1 MSLREETNAIL
12 RARRQRL
19 LDGGVNTIPTPFVRF
34 ARDFLG
40 WEQATYYI
48 ITSYTK
54 GGKTQLASH
63 LLFDAL
69 LYCYYNEKVTGVSI
83 KVLYFPLEET
93 KQRILTRFY
102 SWLLNRLYQVRIS
115 PSDLRSSDNNKP
127 VPQEVLD
134 MIDSDEFTDIVD
146 YFEAHVIFSEES
158 NPTGIYKFCKKYAEE
173 HGKTTRK
180 TVKIKDE
187 LGFEKTVDVFDHY
200 DPDDPNEYVLPFIDT
215 INLVESERGLTKKQT
230 IDKLSEYL
238 AKYCRNRYGQS
249 PVVIQQQN
257 TDNESVDSV
266 RFNRTRPTTAGL
278 GDSKYTAHDANI
290 VLGVFSPFKFG
301 LDTYIE
307 YDIKK
312 FRDHF
317 RTLEVLVN
325 RDGELGGIIG
335 LFFDGATCTWSELPK
350 ANNTAEMGKVYA
362 YLRSINGTPQPA
374 LFSFGTP
381 ITKRLSL
388 QKVSNFIKGLFNRK

>member
-1 MSLREETNAIL
+1 MSLREETNAII

-19 LDGGVNTIPTPFVRF
+19 LDGGVNTIRSPFVRF
-34 ARDFLG
+34 SRDFLG

-69 LYCYYNEKVTGVSI
+69 LYCYYNEKQTGVTI

-102 SWLLNRLYQVRIS
+102 SWLLNRLYKVRIS
-115 PSDLRSSDNNKP
+115 PSDLRSSDNERP
-127 VPQEVLD
+127 VPQEILD
-134 MIDSDEFTDIVD
+134 LIDSDEFTDIVD
-146 YFEAHVIFSEES
+146 YFEKHVLFSDES
-158 NPTGIYKFCKKYAEE
+158 NPTGIYKFCKKYAEDN
-173 HGKTTRK
+173 GKVVNK
-180 TVKIKDE
+180 TIKVKDE
-187 LGFEKTVDVFDHY
+187 VGFEKMVEVFDHY
-200 DPDDPNEYVLPFIDT
+200 EPNDPNEYVLPFIDT
-215 INLVESERGLTKKQT
+215 INLVESERGFTKKQA

-238 AKYCRNRYGQS
+238 AKYLRNRYGQS

-257 TDNESVDSV
+257 TDNESVESV
-266 RFNRTRPTTAGL
+266 KFNRTRPTTAGL
-278 GDSKYTAHDANI
+278 GDSKYTSHDANI

-301 LDTYIE
+301 LDTYLE

-312 FRDHF
+312 FKDHF

-325 RDGELGGIIG
+325 RDGELGGIVG
-335 LFFDGATCTWSELPK
+335 LFFDGATCTWSELPRP
-350 ANNTAEMGKVYA
+350 NNTAEMGQVYA
-362 YLRSINGTPQPA
+362 YLREMDSSIDKDKVKSFVMLA
-374 LFSFGTP
+374 LS
-381 ITKRLSL
+381 
-388 QKVSNFIKGLFNRK
+388 KVINFLYRKE